1 MTYFYITVA
10 IAIVLLSALHYIL
23 KYLMPAKTRGEYLV
37 DIMKEKDEELYGIMS
52 KISADLDCTLE
63 AVVFTHYA
71 MVKDSESINDE
82 DTAGENFVILV
93 NDMYSNAKKG
103 FLSLQLRSSKD
114 LTEIAGKL
122 SDEKIVTLPKNYNF
136 SCIDQVF
143 ENIR

>member
-10 IAIVLLSALHYIL
+10 IAIILLSALHYLL

-37 DIMKEKDEELYGIMS
+37 DIMKEKDEELYDIMS
-52 KISADLDCTLE
+52 TISSDLDCTLE

-71 MVKDSESINDE
+71 MVKDSDTVNDE
-82 DTAGENFVILV
+82 DTAGENFIILV

-103 FLSLQLRSSKD
+103 FLSLQLRSSQD
-114 LTEIAGKL
+114 LTDIAVALADKN
-122 SDEKIVTLPKNYNF
+122 IVAIPKKYNF

-143 ENIR
+143 EKLA